1 MWNCK
6 LVILVLFF
14 LPLICLILVSIGK
27 VVYGKPI
34 AASLAVD
41 GTHYWDKDWSC
52 AAAHVMAPPLR
63 PDVST
68 PDFLMNLLAK

>member
-1 MWNCK
+1 M
-6 LVILVLFF
+6 
-14 LPLICLILVSIGK
+14 
-27 VVYGKPI
+27 YGEPI